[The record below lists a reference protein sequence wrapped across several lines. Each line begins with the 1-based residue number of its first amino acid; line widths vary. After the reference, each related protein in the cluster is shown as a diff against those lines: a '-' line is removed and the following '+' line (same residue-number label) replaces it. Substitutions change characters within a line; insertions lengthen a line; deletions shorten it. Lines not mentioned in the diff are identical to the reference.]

1 MIETGESFSNETPDQ
16 VLVIGT
22 LARGGVFTLQIE
34 GGKRNNSG
42 LQIDITGMGGD
53 LKISNPL
60 SFTNPNDNTVEG
72 SQGDNEP
79 LKILPIPERYN
90 YLPASKLDASV
101 LDLAYLYHA
110 FASSRADNADHAP
123 DFNDAVKLHK
133 LIDVISIA
141 SESGSRR
148 TVTS

>member
-1 MIETGESFSNETPDQ
+1 VFEVTGQ
-16 VLVIGT
+16 
-22 LARGGVFTLQIE
+22 
-34 GGKRNNSG
+34 
-42 LQIDITGMGGD
+42 
-53 LKISNPL
+53 
-60 SFTNPNDNTVEG
+60 NDFKPTIRQRATE
-72 SQGDNEP
+72 
-79 LKILPIPERYN
+79 ILPIPERYN

-110 FASSRADNADHAP
+110 FASSRSDNADHAP
-123 DFNDAVKLHK
+123 DFNGAVKLHK

>member
-1 MIETGESFSNETPDQ
+1 MPESVLDQRSLRDLWILWINESRIGY
-16 VLVIGT
+16 VLANKGLDIADIILK
-22 LARGGVFTLQIE
+22 LALNRSL
-34 GGKRNNSG
+34 
-42 LQIDITGMGGD
+42 
-53 LKISNPL
+53 
-60 SFTNPNDNTVEG
+60 

-79 LKILPIPERYN
+79 LKILAIPERYN

-110 FASSRADNADHAP
+110 FANSRADNADHAP

>member
-1 MIETGESFSNETPDQ
+1 LIETGESFSNETPDQ

-22 LARGGVFTLQIE
+22 LARGGGFTLQIE

-79 LKILPIPERYN
+79 LKSCLFPSATTTFPRRSWTRACSTSLISTMRSQTVVRTMPITRPISTM
-90 YLPASKLDASV
+90 P
-101 LDLAYLYHA
+101 
-110 FASSRADNADHAP
+110 SSY
-123 DFNDAVKLHK
+123 
-133 LIDVISIA
+133 
-141 SESGSRR
+141 
-148 TVTS
+148 TS